1 MKSKISHRKNH
12 LQVKNLNFYYISQSL
27 KMAVGKSVED
37 IESSQSDSQKL
48 LIKKCLI
55 EEDRKYDFGVID
67 FMKLK
72 KTELGSLVIFG
83 IFIFSN
89 DLIKNR

>member
-27 KMAVGKSVED
+27 MAVGKSVED
-37 IESSQSDSQKL
+37 IESSQNDSQKL

-83 IFIFSN
+83 VFIFSN
-89 DLIKNR
+89 DLIKHR